1 MFYIKVPLIKEI
13 IGKKFHVMEALSW
26 KENTDTDVY
35 VINRHTGDVRHLTT
49 QPMYSL
55 HHANA
60 YQINKVQLI
69 MFDRLLFLRL
79 I

>member
-1 MFYIKVPLIKEI
+1 
-13 IGKKFHVMEALSW
+13 MEALSW

-35 VINRHTGDVRHLTT
+35 VINRNTGDVRHLTT

-60 YQINKVQLI
+60 YQINKVESRFFSIDLQLLNQH
-69 MFDRLLFLRL
+69 MQFLQIISL
-79 I
+79 